1 MEYLQSLLLGLI
13 QGLTEFLPVSSSGH
27 LVLMRGLFG
36 IEMTDPLAFDVAVHV
51 ATLLAVVVYFRREV
65 WKLFRG
71 LWWIVL
77 SVVRKHRFEPN
88 DPRTSEARL
97 CLYVV
102 LASLPT
108 AVIAFLL
115 KDAVAQ
121 RFQEPF
127 PVGIMLLITGI
138 MLFLT
143 RSRQAVR
150 DLGRVGVLD
159 VLLIGLVQGFAVMP
173 GISRSGST
181 ISFSVLR
188 GIERRFAARFSFLIF
203 IPAIVGAAVLK
214 LPALFSGDTTVSLGP
229 LVLGGAVAFVSG
241 FFALGVLIRLLEK
254 QHLSWFAP
262 YCWAVGLFAI
272 VWGLLR

>member
-97 CLYVV
+97 CLYVA
-102 LASLPT
+102 LASLPRDRWDLT
-108 AVIAFLL
+108 KLL
-115 KDAVAQ
+115 
-121 RFQEPF
+121 
-127 PVGIMLLITGI
+127 
-138 MLFLT
+138 
-143 RSRQAVR
+143 
-150 DLGRVGVLD
+150 LGLVTTV
-159 VLLIGLVQGFAVMP
+159 VLLIALRLVGKF
-173 GISRSGST
+173 
-181 ISFSVLR
+181 
-188 GIERRFAARFSFLIF
+188 
-203 IPAIVGAAVLK
+203 
-214 LPALFSGDTTVSLGP
+214 
-229 LVLGGAVAFVSG
+229 
-241 FFALGVLIRLLEK
+241 
-254 QHLSWFAP
+254 
-262 YCWAVGLFAI
+262 
-272 VWGLLR
+272 